1 MLTKLYFRYQ
11 NKMNNKKNIFQ
22 FEIKR
27 VLHPEKF
34 EDLSKY
40 LNFSNFNPANS
51 KGIDYDT

>member
-1 MLTKLYFRYQ
+1 MLTKLNFRYQ
-11 NKMNNKKNIFQ
+11 SKMNSQRKIFQ

-40 LNFSNFNPANS
+40 PNFSNFNPAYF
-51 KGIDYDT
+51 KGIGYNT